1 MQDTFCSFERWRG
14 RAIADGAPQLGPISA
29 GNQGTRDCRTHFFH
43 WPLRYAATEVV
54 MTKALLIAL
63 GLSLVSFE
71 AVAISRYN
79 STSMSCAEVRATIL
93 AEGAAIMRWRS
104 ARGVQRYGRY
114 VASDRFCP
122 SAEIA
127 EWSSIPSADR
137 RSCNVLECKQ
147 YSPEDDDFF
156 WLRRRW

>member
-1 MQDTFCSFERWRG
+1 M
-14 RAIADGAPQLGPISA
+14 
-29 GNQGTRDCRTHFFH
+29 
-43 WPLRYAATEVV
+43 EVV

-71 AVAISRYN
+71 AGAISRYN
-79 STSMSCAEVRATIL
+79 STSMSCAEVRATIR

-127 EWSSIPSADR
+127 EWSYIPSADR
-137 RSCNVLECKQ
+137 KSCGVLECKQ